1 MNMKKVITGIAIMVI
16 SFAAQAQGDAI
27 AKFFNK
33 YQDDD
38 SFTQVTVSSKMF
50 SLFTNMEVKN
60 AEDQEVLNAIS
71 KLKGLRIL
79 AKENT
84 SDAKGLYKEA
94 MGMLPVREKEYEEL
108 MSVRDNNKDMKFFIK
123 ETKPGTIGELVMIA
137 GGNEDFAMLSLFG
150 EIDLKQISKIG
161 SKMDIDGLN
170 HLKRLDRD
178 HRDGKE
184 NSKDNAKEKKN
195 DE

>member
-1 MNMKKVITGIAIMVI
+1 MKKLMIAAVIMGM
-16 SFAAQAQGDAI
+16 SLAAQAQGDAI

-38 SFTQVTVSSKMF
+38 SFTQVTVSGKMF
-50 SLFTNMEVKN
+50 NLFTNMEVKN
-60 AEDQEVLNAIS
+60 PDDQEVLNAIS

-84 SDAKGLYKEA
+84 SDAKALYRDA
-94 MGMLPVREKEYEEL
+94 MATVPKEYEEL
-108 MSVRDNNKDMKFFIK
+108 MSVRDNGKDMKFFIR
-123 ETKPGTIGELVMIA
+123 ENKPGVIGELVMVA
-137 GGNEDFAMLSLFG
+137 GGNDDFAMLSLFG

-161 SKMDIDGLN
+161 SKMDIDGLH
-170 HLKRLDRD
+170 HLKGLDKGNKGNGGSR
-178 HRDGKE
+178 E
-184 NSKDNAKEKKN
+184 NSKDNGKDKKN

>member
-1 MNMKKVITGIAIMVI
+1 MNMKKLMIGAVVMVM
-16 SFAAQAQGDAI
+16 SLAAQAQGDAI
-27 AKFFNK
+27 AKFINK
-33 YQDDD
+33 YQDDE

-50 SLFTNMEVKN
+50 SLFTNMEVKSP
-60 AEDQEVLNAIS
+60 EDQEVLNAIS

-94 MGMLPVREKEYEEL
+94 MGILPVKEYEEL
-108 MSVRDNNKDMKFFIK
+108 MSVRDKNKDMKFYIK
-123 ETKPGTIGELVMIA
+123 EVKPGTIGELVMIA
-137 GGNEDFAMLSLFG
+137 GGDDDFAMLTLFG

-170 HLKRLDRD
+170 HLRKLDKNNK
-178 HRDGKE
+178 DGKE
-184 NSKDNAKEKKN
+184 NSKDNGKEKKN